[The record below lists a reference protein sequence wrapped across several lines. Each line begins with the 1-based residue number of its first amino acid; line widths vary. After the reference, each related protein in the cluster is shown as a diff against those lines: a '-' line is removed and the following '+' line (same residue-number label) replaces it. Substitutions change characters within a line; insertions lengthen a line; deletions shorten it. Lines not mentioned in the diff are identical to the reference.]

1 MQSQSGIKHDYD
13 EGKTGSISALLG
25 KAISDSKNSLF
36 GEVNELQKYKKYEH
50 ITAEKKKALL
60 DLIKIG
66 INPENYQTKEEKEKA
81 SAQFEMISHYFD
93 EMAEIALD

>member
-1 MQSQSGIKHDYD
+1 M
-13 EGKTGSISALLG
+13 LG

-36 GEVNELQKYKKYEH
+36 GDKINELQKYKKYEQ

-66 INPENYQTKEEKEKA
+66 INPENYQTEEEKEKA
-81 SAQFEMISHYFD
+81 SAQFAMISHYFE
-93 EMAEIALD
+93 EMA